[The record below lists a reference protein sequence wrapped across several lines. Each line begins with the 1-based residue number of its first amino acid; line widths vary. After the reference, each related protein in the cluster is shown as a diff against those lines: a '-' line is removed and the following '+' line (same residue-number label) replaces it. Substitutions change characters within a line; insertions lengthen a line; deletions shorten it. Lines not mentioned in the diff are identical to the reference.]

1 MLSIW
6 VFMDSWWLSSHV
18 VQIGHMLNDLWHC
31 EIWLMSKRKCSNYI
45 ASIWYLGGLYRHVKI
60 SHGVLYP
67 KKNNV
72 GVCME
77 LVYICTVLSVFIWVF
92 IYCRIILDHLV
103 ILKNSKLLAESWFI
117 SCELLASTW
126 QLSNAFIA
134 SRAVDECPLPN
145 AP

>member
-1 MLSIW
+1 
-6 VFMDSWWLSSHV
+6 
-18 VQIGHMLNDLWHC
+18 
-31 EIWLMSKRKCSNYI
+31 MSKRKCSNYI

-67 KKNNV
+67 KKNQCWSV
-72 GVCME
+72 HGTGLYMYCFKCVH
-77 LVYICTVLSVFIWVF
+77 LSVH
-92 IYCRIILDHLV
+92 ILQDYPGSSCDF
-103 ILKNSKLLAESWFI
+103 KNSKLLAESWFI
-117 SCELLASTW
+117 SCELLAGTG